1 MVKVN
6 GYSEDISLETFLCE
20 KKIDIL
26 IVFYFILYIY
36 IYIFFKVVLKLFLK

>member
-36 IYIFFKVVLKLFLK
+36 IFFKVVLKLFLK